1 MLIRAETLQAVIVRM
16 LRAAG
21 TQPAAADVVAADLL
35 EANLQ
40 GHDSHG
46 VQLAPRYVL
55 NVLAG
60 KLDPHAAARVVRRDG
75 AILVVDGGM
84 GFGQVVGRQ
93 AMDLAIAAARE
104 SGVGLLALRNTH
116 HLGRIGAYGE
126 RAVAAGMLS
135 IHFVNAVSGPPVVA
149 PFRGSDARFG
159 TNPICVAVPPASA
172 DARPLVLDFAT
183 SAIAIGKVRV
193 AHAAGKPVPE
203 NCLVDHAGRPTTDP
217 AAMYGGG
224 PRGALLP
231 FGAHKGS
238 GLALMCEIL
247 AGALTGGGTNQPAT
261 PNDRGIVNGM
271 FAILLDPARFGD
283 LEAFRAETAALVAHV
298 KTSPPGG
305 EEPLLVAGE
314 PEQIRRAERLRD
326 GIPVPDATWEELCAA
341 AAQVGVTRGDLA
353 ALAEG
358 RAP

>member
-1 MLIRAETLQAVIVRM
+1 MRIRAENLQAAITRM

-21 TQPAAADVVAADLL
+21 TEEAAAQVVATDLL

-55 NVLAG
+55 NVLDG
-60 KLDPHAAARVVRRDG
+60 KLNPNAAAQVVRQDG

-104 SGVGLLALRNTH
+104 SGTGLLALRNAH
-116 HLGRIGAYGE
+116 HLGRIGAYGD
-126 RAVAAGMLS
+126 RAAAAGMLS

-149 PFRGSDARFG
+149 PFRGSEARFG
-159 TNPICVAVPPASA
+159 TNPICIAIPPATP
-172 DARPLVLDFAT
+172 DARPLILDFAT

-193 AHAAGKPVPE
+193 AHAAGKALPE
-203 NCLVDHAGRPTTDP
+203 NCLVDHTGTPTTDP

-271 FAILLDPARFGD
+271 FTIVLDPARFGSI
-283 LEAFRAETAALVAHV
+283 EAFRAETAAMVAHV
-298 KTSPPGG
+298 KSSGPGG
-305 EEPLLVAGE
+305 DQPVLVAGE
-314 PEQIRRAERLRD
+314 QEQLTKAERLRD
-326 GIPVPDATWEELCAA
+326 GIPVPEPTWEELCDAA
-341 AAQVGVTRGDLA
+341 ARVGITRGDLA
-353 ALAEG
+353 ALA
-358 RAP
+358 RI

>member
-1 MLIRAETLQAVIVRM
+1 MLIRADRLQAAITNLM
-16 LRAAG
+16 KAAG
-21 TQPAAADVVAADLL
+21 AAQSAAETVAADLL

-46 VQLAPRYVL
+46 VQLAGRYVL
-55 NVLAG
+55 NILAG
-60 KLDPHAAARVVRRDG
+60 KLKPNAAAEVVRRDG

-93 AMDLAIAAARE
+93 AMDLAIGAARQ
-104 SGVGLLALRNTH
+104 SGAGLLALRNAH
-116 HLGRIGAYGE
+116 HLGRIGAYGDH
-126 RAVAAGMLS
+126 AVAAGMLS

-159 TNPICVAVPPASA
+159 TNPICIAIPPAGPEA
-172 DARPLVLDFAT
+172 QPLILDFAT

-193 AHAAGKPVPE
+193 AHAAGKQVPE
-203 NCLVDHAGRPTTDP
+203 NCLVDHGGRPTTDP
-217 AAMYGGG
+217 ASMYGGG

-271 FAILLDPARFGD
+271 FAIVLDPARFGD
-283 LEAFRAETAALVAHV
+283 LEAFRAETAAMVAHV
-298 KTSPPGG
+298 KTSAPGG
-305 EEPLLVAGE
+305 ELPVLVAGE
-314 PEQIRRAERLRD
+314 PERITRAERLRS
-326 GIPVPDATWEELCAA
+326 GIPLPDATWEELCSAA
-341 AAQVGVTRGDLA
+341 AEVGISRNDLA
-353 ALAEG
+353 ALAG
-358 RAP
+358 V

>member
-1 MLIRAETLQAVIVRM
+1 MLIQAERLQAAIEAM

-21 TQPAAADVVAADLL
+21 TAPGAARIVAGDLL
-35 EANLQ
+35 DANLQ

-55 NVLAG
+55 NVLEG
-60 KLDPHAAARVVRRDG
+60 KLQPNAAAALVRRDG

-93 AMDLAIAAARE
+93 AVDMAIEAARE
-104 SGVGLLALRNTH
+104 AGVGLLALRNTH

-126 RAVAAGMLS
+126 RATAAGFLS
-135 IHFVNAVSGPPVVA
+135 IHFVNAVTGPAVVA
-149 PFRGSDARFG
+149 PWRGSEPRFG
-159 TNPICVAVPPASA
+159 TNPVCIAIPPVTAGGP
-172 DARPLVLDFAT
+172 PLLLDFAT

-217 AAMYGGG
+217 ATMYGGG

-231 FGAHKGS
+231 FGMHKGS
-238 GLALMCEIL
+238 GLALVCEIL
-247 AGALTGGGTNQPAT
+247 GGALTGGGTNQPGT

-271 FAILLDPARFGD
+271 FAILVDPARFGD
-283 LEAFRAETAALVAHV
+283 LAGFHAEAAAMIAHV
-298 KTSPPGG
+298 KTSAPGG
-305 EEPLLVAGE
+305 DAPVLVAGE
-314 PEQIRRAERLRD
+314 PERIMKTQRLRD
-326 GIPVPDATWEELCAA
+326 GIPVPEPTWEEICAA
-341 AAQVGVTRGDLA
+341 AGRVGIDRADLA
-353 ALAEG
+353 AQAG
-358 RAP
+358 I

>member
-1 MLIRAETLQAVIVRM
+1 MLIRAERLQAAIEAM

-21 TQPAAADVVAADLL
+21 TVPEAARTVASDLL

-55 NVLAG
+55 NVLEG
-60 KLDPHAAARVVRRDG
+60 KLKPNAEASLMRRDG

-93 AMDLAIAAARE
+93 AVDMAIEAARQ

-126 RAVAAGMLS
+126 RATAAGFLA
-135 IHFVNAVSGPPVVA
+135 IHFVNAVTGPAVVA
-149 PFRGSDARFG
+149 PWRGSTPRFG
-159 TNPICVAVPPASA
+159 TNPVCIAIPPVTPGGH
-172 DARPLVLDFAT
+172 PLLLDFAT

-193 AHAAGKPVPE
+193 AHAAGKQVPE

-217 AAMYGGG
+217 ATMYGGG

-231 FGAHKGS
+231 FGMHKGS
-238 GLALMCEIL
+238 GLALVCEIL
-247 AGALTGGGTNQPAT
+247 GGALTGGGTNQPGT

-271 FAILLDPARFGD
+271 FAILVDPARFGD
-283 LEAFRAETAALVAHV
+283 LAAFHAEAAAMIAHV
-298 KTSPPGG
+298 KTSTPGG
-305 EEPLLVAGE
+305 EAPVLVAGE
-314 PEQIRRAERLRD
+314 PERIMKAQRLRE
-326 GIPVPDATWEELCAA
+326 GIPVPEPTWEEICAA
-341 AAQVGVTRGDLA
+341 AGRVGIARGDLGA
-353 ALAEG
+353 QAG
-358 RAP
+358 I

>member
-1 MLIRAETLQAVIVRM
+1 MHIRAERLQAAILRM

-21 TQPAAADVVAADLL
+21 TDPATAEVVAADLL

-60 KLDPHAAARVVRRDG
+60 KLAPNAAARVVRREG
-75 AILVVDGGM
+75 PILVVDGGM

-104 SGVGLLALRNTH
+104 SGAGLLALRNTH

-126 RAVAAGMLS
+126 RAAAAGMLS
-135 IHFVNAVSGPPVVA
+135 LHFVNAVSGPPVVA
-149 PFRGSDARFG
+149 PFRGGEGRFG
-159 TNPICVAVPPASA
+159 TNPICIAVPPAMPGA
-172 DARPLVLDFAT
+172 APLVLDDAT

-193 AHAAGKPVPE
+193 AHAAEKPVPE
-203 NCLVDHAGRPTTDP
+203 GCLVDHAGRPTTDP
-217 AAMYGGG
+217 GAMYGGG
-224 PRGALLP
+224 GPTGALLP

-261 PNDRGIVNGM
+261 PKDRGIVNGM
-271 FAILLDPARFGD
+271 FAIVLDPARFGD
-283 LEAFRAETAALVAHV
+283 AEGFRAETAAMVAHV
-298 KTSPPGG
+298 TATAPSG
-305 EEPLLVAGE
+305 EHPVLVAGE
-314 PEQIRRAERLRD
+314 PERITRAARLRG
-326 GIPVPDATWEELCAA
+326 GIPVPEATWEELCAA
-341 AAQVGVTRGDLA
+341 AAEVGI
-353 ALAEG
+353 G
-358 RAP
+358 RAELASLAGA